1 MVSASPEGDATRDS
15 ARRAGLV
22 HLSIVYVVWG
32 STYLA
37 IRLAVRPEGGF
48 PPFALGS
55 LRMLL
60 AGGIL
65 LGWAAIHGTRVA
77 LSRRDAVTLAVAGL
91 LMLPLGNGLV
101 NWAERWADSSYA
113 ALLLGS
119 LPIWTAVIES
129 ALDRRRPTP
138 RLALSLAI
146 GFGGLV
152 LLVAPGLVK
161 AGAAD
166 AGAIVALLVASITW
180 ALGSVLQTRR
190 PVSVGPIVSAGYV
203 HLFGA
208 AGFIV
213 LFLALGEALPRPSMA
228 AWGAFAYLV
237 LAGSVGAFTSFV
249 RVLRLLPT
257 SVVMTYAY
265 VNPVIA
271 VVLGALLLG
280 ERITLADAG
289 GMALVLLG
297 VWGVLGDKL
306 ARDRAV
312 AHGGA
317 EQKKTERPARGP
329 FDARRDARPRP

>member
-1 MVSASPEGDATRDS
+1 MPGSGSRDALPDAA
-15 ARRAGLV
+15 ARRAGLL
-22 HLSIVYVVWG
+22 HLSIVYIVWG

-37 IRLAVRPEGGF
+37 IRIAVRPEGGF

-60 AGGIL
+60 AGGVL
-65 LGWAAIHGTRVA
+65 LGWAAIRGTRVA
-77 LSRRDAVTLAVAGL
+77 LSRRDAVTLAAAGV

-101 NWAERWADSSYA
+101 NWAERRADSGYA
-113 ALLLGS
+113 ALLVGS

-129 ALDRRRPTP
+129 ALDRRRPTL

-166 AGAIVALLVASITW
+166 AGAIVALLVAPITW

-190 PVSVGPIVSAGYV
+190 PVSVGPVVSAGYL

-208 AGFIV
+208 AGFLV
-213 LFLALGEALPRPSMA
+213 LFLALGEALPHPSAA

-271 VVLGALLLG
+271 VVLGAIFLR
-280 ERITLADAG
+280 ERVTWIDAA

-297 VWGVLGDKL
+297 VWGVLGE
-306 ARDRAV
+306 RFGRGRAPR
-312 AHGGA
+312 G
-317 EQKKTERPARGP
+317 EKEERPDSEP
-329 FDARRDARPRP
+329 FQTSGGRDATP

>member
-1 MVSASPEGDATRDS
+1 MPRSGSRDALPDAS
-15 ARRAGLV
+15 ARRAGLL

-37 IRLAVRPEGGF
+37 IRIAVRPEGGF

-60 AGGIL
+60 AGGVL
-65 LGWAAIHGTRVA
+65 LGWAAIRGTRVA
-77 LSRRDAVTLAVAGL
+77 LSRRDALTLAAAGL

-101 NWAERWADSSYA
+101 NWAERRADSGYA
-113 ALLLGS
+113 ALLVGS

-129 ALDRRRPTP
+129 ALDRRRPTL

-166 AGAIVALLVASITW
+166 AGAIVALLVAPITW

-190 PVSVGPIVSAGYV
+190 PVSVGPVVSAGYL

-208 AGFIV
+208 AGFLM
-213 LFLALGEALPRPSMA
+213 LFLILGEAFPHPSAA

-271 VVLGALLLG
+271 VVLGAIFLR
-280 ERITLADAG
+280 ERVTWIDAA

-297 VWGVLGDKL
+297 VWGVLGERFGRGRALRGEEGEQPDSEPFQTSEG
-306 ARDRAV
+306 RD
-312 AHGGA
+312 
-317 EQKKTERPARGP
+317 TRP
-329 FDARRDARPRP
+329 

>member
-1 MVSASPEGDATRDS
+1 MASASPADDPTKDF

-55 LRMLL
+55 LRLLL
-60 AGGIL
+60 AGAIL
-65 LGWAAIHGTRVA
+65 LGWAALRGQRVGLTRREV
-77 LSRRDAVTLAVAGL
+77 VTLAVAGV
-91 LMLPLGNGLV
+91 LMWPLANGLV
-101 NWAERWADSSYA
+101 NWAERRADSSYA
-113 ALLLGS
+113 ALLVGA
-119 LPIWTAVIES
+119 LPIWTAAIES
-129 ALDRRRPTP
+129 ALDRRRPTL
-138 RLALSLAI
+138 RFALSLGV

-152 LLVAPGLVK
+152 LLTVPGL
-161 AGAAD
+161 AHAEAAD
-166 AGAIVALLVASITW
+166 AAAVLALLIAPIAW
-180 ALGSVLQTRR
+180 AFGSVLQTRR
-190 PVSVGPIVSAGYV
+190 PVSVSPVVSAAYL

-208 AGFIV
+208 CGFLV
-213 LFLALGEALPRPSMA
+213 AFLALGEGLPHPSAA
-228 AWGAFAYLV
+228 AWGALGYLV

-257 SVVMTYAY
+257 RVVMTYAY

-271 VVLGALLLG
+271 VVLGAILLK
-280 ERITLADAG
+280 ERIPPIAIG

-317 EQKKTERPARGP
+317 E
-329 FDARRDARPRP
+329 

>member
-1 MVSASPEGDATRDS
+1 MPGSGSRDALPDAA
-15 ARRAGLV
+15 ARRAGLL
-22 HLSIVYVVWG
+22 HLSIVYIVWG

-37 IRLAVRPEGGF
+37 IRIAVRPEGGF

-60 AGGIL
+60 AGGVL
-65 LGWAAIHGTRVA
+65 LGWAAIRGTRVA
-77 LSRRDAVTLAVAGL
+77 LSRRDAVTLAAAGV

-101 NWAERWADSSYA
+101 NWAERRADSGYA
-113 ALLLGS
+113 ALLVGS

-129 ALDRRRPTP
+129 ALDRRRPTL

-166 AGAIVALLVASITW
+166 AGAIVALLVAPITW

-190 PVSVGPIVSAGYV
+190 PVSVGPVVSAGYL

-208 AGFIV
+208 AGFLV
-213 LFLALGEALPRPSMA
+213 LFLALGEALPHPSAA

-271 VVLGALLLG
+271 VVLGAIFLR
-280 ERITLADAG
+280 ERVTWIDAA

-297 VWGVLGDKL
+297 VWGVLGE
-306 ARDRAV
+306 RFGRGRAL
-312 AHGGA
+312 
-317 EQKKTERPARGP
+317 
-329 FDARRDARPRP
+329 

>member
-1 MVSASPEGDATRDS
+1 MPRSGSRDALPDAA
-15 ARRAGLV
+15 ARRAGLL
-22 HLSIVYVVWG
+22 HLSIVYIVWG

-37 IRLAVRPEGGF
+37 IRIAVRPEGGF

-60 AGGIL
+60 AGGVL
-65 LGWAAIHGTRVA
+65 LGWAAIRGTRVA
-77 LSRRDAVTLAVAGL
+77 LLRRDAVTLAAAGL

-101 NWAERWADSSYA
+101 NWAERRADSGYA
-113 ALLLGS
+113 ALLVGS

-129 ALDRRRPTP
+129 ALDRRRPTL

-166 AGAIVALLVASITW
+166 AGAIVALLVAPITW

-190 PVSVGPIVSAGYV
+190 PVSVGPVVSAGYL

-208 AGFIV
+208 AGFLV
-213 LFLALGEALPRPSMA
+213 LVLALGEALPHPSAA

-271 VVLGALLLG
+271 VVLGAIFLR
-280 ERITLADAG
+280 ERVTWIDAA

-297 VWGVLGDKL
+297 VWGVLGE
-306 ARDRAV
+306 RFGRGRAPR
-312 AHGGA
+312 G
-317 EQKKTERPARGP
+317 EKEERPDSEP
-329 FDARRDARPRP
+329 FQTSGGRDATP

>member
-1 MVSASPEGDATRDS
+1 MASASPADDPTRDS

-22 HLSIVYVVWG
+22 HLSIVYIVWG

-55 LRMLL
+55 LRLLL
-60 AGGIL
+60 AGAIL
-65 LGWAAIHGTRVA
+65 LGWAALRGQRVGLTRREVA
-77 LSRRDAVTLAVAGL
+77 TLAVAGV
-91 LMLPLGNGLV
+91 LMWPLANGLV
-101 NWAERWADSSYA
+101 NWAERRADSSYA

-129 ALDRRRPTP
+129 VLDRRRPTP
-138 RLALSLAI
+138 RLALSLAV

-152 LLVAPGLVK
+152 LLVAPGLATV
-161 AGAAD
+161 GAAD
-166 AGAIVALLVASITW
+166 AGAIVALLVAPIMW

-190 PVSVGPIVSAGYV
+190 PVSVGPIVSAGYL

-208 AGFIV
+208 AGFLV
-213 LFLALGEALPRPSMA
+213 LFLGLGEALPRPSMA

-265 VNPVIA
+265 VNPVVA
-271 VVLGALLLG
+271 VLLGALLLK
-280 ERITLADAG
+280 ERITLVDAG
-289 GMALVLLG
+289 GMALVLGG
-297 VWGVLGDKL
+297 VWGVLG
-306 ARDRAV
+306 ARLREV
-312 AHGGA
+312 R
-317 EQKKTERPARGP
+317 ET
-329 FDARRDARPRP
+329 

>member
-1 MVSASPEGDATRDS
+1 MPRSGSRDALPDAS
-15 ARRAGLV
+15 ARRAGFL

-37 IRLAVRPEGGF
+37 IRIAVRPEGGF

-65 LGWAAIHGTRVA
+65 LGWAAIRGTRVA
-77 LSRRDAVTLAVAGL
+77 LSRRDAVTLAAAGL

-101 NWAERWADSSYA
+101 NWAERRADSSYA
-113 ALLLGS
+113 ALLVGS
-119 LPIWTAVIES
+119 LPIWTAVIE
-129 ALDRRRPTP
+129 AVLDRRRPTL
-138 RLALSLAI
+138 RLALSLAV

-152 LLVAPGLVK
+152 LLVAPGLAK

-166 AGAIVALLVASITW
+166 AGAIVALLVAPITW

-190 PVSVGPIVSAGYV
+190 PVSVGPVASAGYL

-208 AGFIV
+208 AGFLV
-213 LFLALGEALPRPSMA
+213 LFLALGETLPRPSAA
-228 AWGAFAYLV
+228 AWGAFSYLV

-249 RVLRLLPT
+249 RVLRLLPMG
-257 SVVMTYAY
+257 VVMTYAY

-271 VVLGALLLG
+271 VVLGAVFLR
-280 ERITLADAG
+280 ERVTWTGVA
-289 GMALVLLG
+289 GMALVLAG
-297 VWGVLGDKL
+297 VWGVLGDKFRRSP
-306 ARDRAV
+306 AP
-312 AHGGA
+312 GGA
-317 EQKKTERPARGP
+317 EA
-329 FDARRDARPRP
+329 

>member
-1 MVSASPEGDATRDS
+1 MASASPADDPTRDS

-22 HLSIVYVVWG
+22 HLSIVYIVWG

-48 PPFALGS
+48 PPFALGA
-55 LRMLL
+55 LRMLF

-65 LGWAAIHGTRVA
+65 VGWAALRRLRVA
-77 LSRRDAVTLAVAGL
+77 LSRRDVATLAAAGL

-101 NWAERWADSSYA
+101 NWAEQRADSSYA

-129 ALDRRRPTP
+129 VLDRRRPTP
-138 RLALSLAI
+138 RLALSLAV

-152 LLVAPGLVK
+152 LLVAPELAT

-166 AGAIVALLVASITW
+166 AGAIVALLVAPIMW

-190 PVSVGPIVSAGYV
+190 PVSVGPIVSAGYL

-208 AGFIV
+208 AGFLV
-213 LFLALGEALPRPSMA
+213 LFLGLGEALPRPSMA

-237 LAGSVGAFTSFV
+237 LAGSVVAFTSFV

-257 SVVMTYAY
+257 RVVMTYAY

-271 VVLGALLLG
+271 VVLGAILLK
-280 ERITLADAG
+280 ERIPPVAIG

-306 ARDRAV
+306 ARNRTA
-312 AHGGA
+312 AHGAA
-317 EQKKTERPARGP
+317 E
-329 FDARRDARPRP
+329 